1 MIKKLLLMGMLL
13 GAVRAGAQTY
23 TPTADNLAA
32 RQNFQ
37 DMKFGL
43 FIHWVFIVNWARA
56 SG

>member
-1 MIKKLLLMGMLL
+1 MIKKLLLMGILL

-43 FIHWVFIVNWARA
+43 FIHWGIYSGLARA